1 MLNGK
6 YILVTGASSGI
17 GEAITKYLLSSG
29 ANVVMVAR
37 SVDKMNQIASSN
49 WKGEAFVCSADLQ
62 ELDSIKSIFDFCRD
76 RNFKLDGIV
85 HCAGITANM
94 PLRVNDVERMN
105 RLLRINVEALI
116 QICKFASSKK
126 YTNDGASIVAMSS
139 SASIRGGKGLSVYSA
154 SKAAV
159 NIFVKSAATELSSR
173 GIRINAIAP
182 AMVKT
187 EMYYETIKEIP
198 SVEYGVING
207 QPLGIIEPVHIAYLS
222 EFLLSEKA
230 KYITGEVIVV
240 GAGNIF

>member
-17 GEAITKYLLSSG
+17 GEAITKHLLSSG

-37 SVDKMNQIASSN
+37 SVEKMNKIASNN
-49 WKGEAFVCSADLQ
+49 WKGEAFVCNADLQ
-62 ELDSIKSIFDFCRD
+62 ELDSIKSIFDFCRV

-94 PLRVNDVERMN
+94 PVRVNDVERMD